1 MFTVTTDYG
10 TFNVEAFRASYHNNG
25 TLAVSLKTTDGEPFC
40 TLTVNLVDGIASD
53 EYQYVDTNN
62 CPWALDF
69 IESNGLGV
77 STGITTS
84 SGFWQYPLVRF
95 NIDKIKRRK

>member
-1 MFTVTTDYG
+1 MFEVTTHYG
-10 TFNVEAFRASYHNNG
+10 TYNVEAFRASYCNNDS
-25 TLAVSLKTTDGEPFC
+25 LAVFLETTDGEPFC
-40 TLTVNLVDGIASD
+40 TLTVNIMDGIASD

-77 STGITTS
+77 STGITGF
-84 SGFWQYPLVRF
+84 SGFCEYPLVRF
-95 NIDKIKRRK
+95 NIDKIKRRN